1 MTAGTYPFVNFGL
14 TVGAYLLVN
23 CTKAYENR
31 KLKKSY
37 ALRQP
42 PEQKGVGKQEKEA
55 ILRPSGSHRSR
66 KVRENKKS
74 RKDLRQRITMFG
86 KKKKTITFQVP
97 YDPSSQQPVIRASIC
112 TGEKVAG
119 FRDCSTGKIKEVLC
133 IQNDEDLAGF
143 MDFYRLTRDEIK
155 TVY

>member
-1 MTAGTYPFVNFGL
+1 
-14 TVGAYLLVN
+14 
-23 CTKAYENR
+23 
-31 KLKKSY
+31 
-37 ALRQP
+37 
-42 PEQKGVGKQEKEA
+42 
-55 ILRPSGSHRSR
+55 
-66 KVRENKKS
+66 
-74 RKDLRQRITMFG
+74 MFG

-119 FRDCSTGKIKEVLC
+119 FRDRSTGKIKEVLC
-133 IQNDEDLAGF
+133 IQNDEDLEEF